1 MPKAGDTR
9 ANAPAPSQ
17 PTTRERGNWGGVQ
30 DDGRDKGLPGGA
42 APVQADLGMMR
53 GYTGLRDMV
62 DRGGPGKAAPGGQ
75 FSGAGPISTAANFI
89 AGGGILGLLG
99 RGLAGL
105 DGLRNPNYVPG
116 TLPPEFQ
123 PGYRD
128 NDGPSPQPQEEE
140 EEAVTPTPT
149 PTTPYV
155 PPVRPPVEVPT
166 MYEPYTGGLPT
177 LAPTVDLGFPN
188 MQGNFDPYYLAAM
201 SGSPLGFQEGGSVS
215 PIDRVLEIGRTAL
228 GMNENEQNAALRDYL
243 ATGGQNLDPATTAWC
258 AAYVNATLNQAG
270 LEGSGSLAARS
281 FLDVGTPVDEP
292 QPGDLAVF
300 WRGSPDDWRGHVGFY
315 QGMDPEGNILVLG
328 GNQGDAVSVAPYPQE
343 RLLGY
348 RRISADGSPVA
359 VSQDATGDYT
369 NVAPTSAGQDADPGV
384 MGRIDQ
390 VVGGIFGLPGRLL
403 GREEERSMDLDAQI
417 ADIQARVDAGEIS
430 QGAADSVIANLMLRG
445 EDEGDS
451 AAMGLLNISDYLMST
466 EPDFPS
472 SLPTTVVRG
481 SGGAGTSA
489 IGRLG
494 VRPLA

>member
-177 LAPTVDLGFPN
+177 LAPTVDLGFPD

-201 SGSPLGFQEGGSVS
+201 SGSPLGFQEGGSV
-215 PIDRVLEIGRTAL
+215 
-228 GMNENEQNAALRDYL
+228 
-243 ATGGQNLDPATTAWC
+243 
-258 AAYVNATLNQAG
+258 
-270 LEGSGSLAARS
+270 
-281 FLDVGTPVDEP
+281 
-292 QPGDLAVF
+292 
-300 WRGSPDDWRGHVGFY
+300 
-315 QGMDPEGNILVLG
+315 
-328 GNQGDAVSVAPYPQE
+328 
-343 RLLGY
+343 
-348 RRISADGSPVA
+348 
-359 VSQDATGDYT
+359 
-369 NVAPTSAGQDADPGV
+369 GQDADPGI

-390 VVGGIFGLPGRLL
+390 VFGGIFGLPGRLL

-417 ADIQARVDAGEIS
+417 AEIQARVDAGEIT
-430 QGAADSVIANLMLRG
+430 QGVADSVIANLMLRG
-445 EDEGDS
+445 EDEGGRT
-451 AAMGLLNISDYLMST
+451 AMGLLNISDYLMNT

>member
-140 EEAVTPTPT
+140 EEAVTPMPT
-149 PTTPYV
+149 PTIPYV

-177 LAPTVDLGFPN
+177 LAPTVDLGFPD

-315 QGMDPEGNILVLG
+315 QGMDPEGNILHP
-328 GNQGDAVSVAPYPQE
+328 GNVHRQLDRAIENVDALLAQSGATRDDMRAAIVYVRNPGDCAALWPEMRERYGDVPIEIVVAPVCRPGWLVE
-343 RLLGY
+343 IEGM
-348 RRISADGSPVA
+348 A
-359 VSQDATGDYT
+359 VI
-369 NVAPTSAGQDADPGV
+369 PT
-384 MGRIDQ
+384 
-390 VVGGIFGLPGRLL
+390 F
-403 GREEERSMDLDAQI
+403 
-417 ADIQARVDAGEIS
+417 
-430 QGAADSVIANLMLRG
+430 
-445 EDEGDS
+445 
-451 AAMGLLNISDYLMST
+451 
-466 EPDFPS
+466 EPD
-472 SLPTTVVRG
+472 LP
-481 SGGAGTSA
+481 
-489 IGRLG
+489 
-494 VRPLA
+494 PF